1 MTSRRFGQ
9 CAIAMF
15 AFGLAFAQEA
25 PDNAPIPPSE
35 DPPGR
40 AARLS
45 YITGTVTFQP
55 GGVEDWVPATP
66 NRPLT
71 TGDRLWTETGSRAEL
86 TTGNATLRLN
96 ARTNFTFLNL
106 NNNTTQIQ
114 VSSGTLGV
122 RVRRLDG
129 NEVFEIDTPHAA
141 FTVLRAGDYR
151 VDVNEEGDST
161 LLTVRGGQAEAVST
175 DNRVVPMGPRTQA
188 RIMVTGDA
196 APVIDT
202 RDAPVADNFDNFC
215 QERDRREDGSESAH
229 YVSRDVPGYAD
240 LDDHGVWTENPQYGM
255 VWAPR
260 VDPGWAPYQ
269 AGHWAWISPW
279 GWTWVDDEP
288 WGYAPF
294 HYGRWAYTPAGWVW
308 IPGPPAIR
316 PVYAPA
322 LVAWVGGPRFG
333 VSIGVGASVGWFA
346 LGPGEVW
353 VPAYRASPA
362 YFSRVNASNT
372 VIVNQVHITNVYN
385 ATYVNR
391 TTVNNVTYANQRV
404 NGAVMAVPQ
413 SAMVSGRPVSQA
425 AIRVPQ
431 EAAASGQVQQTAAVA
446 PARSAVLGGRQAG
459 AAAPPSSLNN
469 RTLMARATPPAA
481 PVSFE
486 RQQSAL
492 QANPGQPVNR
502 TALRQLQPASASPA
516 SPAVTQHAQIR
527 QLSAPPARVASAGP
541 APAAAQPSTVR
552 PSVSQPRTEN
562 GPPIGRSTETVAP
575 RATPSSGPPVQHAQ
589 SQASTSPARPEVSH
603 TTEKPRPELKRKEKP
618 KAEEKKDPKK
628 E

>member
-1 MTSRRFGQ
+1 MTSKLFARF
-9 CAIAMF
+9 AMAAF
-15 AFGLAFAQEA
+15 AFGLAFAQEGPDIA
-25 PDNAPIPPSE
+25 PPPSAPPIPTSE

-45 YITGTVTFQP
+45 YITGTVSFQP
-55 GGVEDWVPATP
+55 GGVEDWVPASP

-86 TTGNATLRLN
+86 TTGNASLRLN

-106 NNNTTQIQ
+106 SNNTTQIQ
-114 VSSGTLGV
+114 IASGTLGI

-129 NEVFEIDTPHAA
+129 NEVFEIDTPQAA
-141 FTVLRAGDYR
+141 FTILRPGDYR
-151 VDVNEEGDST
+151 VDVSEQGDST
-161 LLTVRGGQAEAVST
+161 IATVRGGQAEAVAT
-175 DNRVVPMGPRTQA
+175 DNRVVPLGPRTQA
-188 RIMVTGDA
+188 RIMVAADA

-215 QERDRREDGSESAH
+215 QERDRREDRSESAH
-229 YVSRDVPGYAD
+229 YVSREVPGYAD

-269 AGHWAWISPW
+269 TGHWAWIAPW
-279 GWTWVDDEP
+279 GWTWVDDAP

-322 LVAWVGGPRFG
+322 LVAWVGGPHFG
-333 VSIGVGASVGWFA
+333 VGVAIGGGAAVGWFP

-362 YFSRVNASNT
+362 YFSRVNVSNT
-372 VIVNQVHITNVYN
+372 VIVNQVNITRVYN

-391 TTVNNVTYANQRV
+391 TTVNNVTYVNQRV
-404 NGAVMAVPQ
+404 NGAVTAVPQ

-425 AIRVPQ
+425 AVRVPQ
-431 EAAASGQVQQTAAVA
+431 EAAASGQVQREAAVA
-446 PARSAVLGGRQAG
+446 PQRAAVLGGRQAG
-459 AAAPPSSLNN
+459 ATAPPSSLNS

-481 PVSFE
+481 PVPFE

-502 TALRQLQPASASPA
+502 TAIRQLQPASNAGA
-516 SPAVTQHAQIR
+516 IR
-527 QLSAPPARVASAGP
+527 QLNAPPARVSSP
-541 APAAAQPSTVR
+541 APQTPAVR
-552 PSVSQPRTEN
+552 ASVPQPRTGN
-562 GPPIGRSTETVAP
+562 GPPLGRSTETVAP
-575 RATPSSGPPVQHAQ
+575 RAAPSVQQPQTQSHVSTTP
-589 SQASTSPARPEVSH
+589 QATSREPERSRG
-603 TTEKPRPELKRKEKP
+603 EAKSKEKP
-618 KAEEKKDPKK
+618 KHEDKK
-628 E
+628 ESKKE

>member
-1 MTSRRFGQ
+1 M
-9 CAIAMF
+9 
-15 AFGLAFAQEA
+15 
-25 PDNAPIPPSE
+25 
-35 DPPGR
+35 
-40 AARLS
+40 
-45 YITGTVTFQP
+45 
-55 GGVEDWVPATP
+55 EDWVPATP

-86 TTGNATLRLN
+86 TTNNASLRLN

-114 VSSGTLGV
+114 ISSGTLGV

-141 FTVLRAGDYR
+141 FTVLRPGDYR
-151 VDVNEEGDST
+151 VDVNEQGDT
-161 LLTVRGGQAEAVST
+161 TMVTVHGGQAEAVST

-188 RIMVTGDA
+188 RIVVAGDA

-202 RDAPVADNFDNFC
+202 RDAPVGDNFDNFC
-215 QERDRREDGSESAH
+215 QERDRRDDRSESAH
-229 YVSRDVPGYAD
+229 YVSREVPGYAD

-269 AGHWAWISPW
+269 TGHWAWIAPW

-308 IPGPPAIR
+308 VPGPPAIR

-322 LVAWVGGPRFG
+322 LVAWVGGPGFG
-333 VSIGVGASVGWFA
+333 VSIAIGGGAAVGWFA

-353 VPAYRASPA
+353 VPSYRASPT
-362 YFSRVNASNT
+362 YFSRVNVSNT
-372 VIVNQVHITNVYN
+372 VIVNQVHITTVYN

-391 TTVNNVTYANQRV
+391 TTLNNVTYANQRV
-404 NGAVMAVPQ
+404 SGAVMAVPQ
-413 SAMVSGRPVSQA
+413 SAMVSGRAVSQA

-431 EAAASGQVQQTAAVA
+431 EAASNGVVQRTAPVA
-446 PARSAVLGGRQAG
+446 PERAAVLGGRQAG

-481 PVSFE
+481 PVPFD
-486 RQQSAL
+486 RQRSAL

-502 TALRQLQPASASPA
+502 AGIRQLQPGSGGGAPGI
-516 SPAVTQHAQIR
+516 AQRAQVR
-527 QLSAPPARVASAGP
+527 QLSAPPTRVSST
-541 APAAAQPSTVR
+541 APTPAAQPSTVR
-552 PSVSQPRTEN
+552 PSVSQGSQPRTEN
-562 GPPIGRSTETVAP
+562 GPPLGRSTETVASRP
-575 RATPSSGPPVQHAQ
+575 APSVQQPQ
-589 SQASTSPARPEVSH
+589 SQSRVATTPPDSHSATAHTTERSRPEV
-603 TTEKPRPELKRKEKP
+603 KAKEAP
-618 KAEEKKDPKK
+618 KHEEKKDSKS
-628 E
+628 ESR